1 MFADGKLIFL
11 LNHNSNHTTFFTPA
25 GSPQKMTQAL
35 VNSNAV
41 KSAQLLAPR
50 SFWSRPYTLPFTF
63 IYPIYLNCYLFH
75 YDTYFGGKEWTFII
89 TLGLVSL
96 HALVWL
102 LPRWNLN
109 IRARFNYKIC
119 SSLHKATHIMVIAK
133 PNFGLSEVCQIQKTT
148 EQISFKYQ
156 KREFIWNK
164 EKGCFS
170 PPIFFVDNAKLTI
183 GELKRKVGLKSS
195 DLEFSRKKYGKNI
208 FDIPVPTF
216 MELFIEHALA
226 PFFVF
231 QVFSIALW
239 MMDEMWYLSL
249 FSLFM
254 LFSFEATTVYQRKS
268 TMTEFQSMGIK
279 PYKIYA
285 YRDRKWKKISTDD
298 LMPEDIVSIV
308 RTPQEDLSIPC
319 DLILLAGSCIVNE
332 AMLSGESTPLLKE
345 SIRNRESEATF
356 MPTSLDKNSLLH
368 GGTSCLQVTPPEE
381 ASTSLPLP
389 PDGGAI
395 ALVTKTGFETIQ
407 GSLVRV
413 MIFSSERMTVAN
425 RESLFFIL
433 FLLVFAVI
441 ASRYV
446 WIEGTRM
453 GRVQSKLILDC
464 IIVITSVVPP
474 ELPMELTMAVNQSLA
489 SLAKHYIY
497 CTEPFRIPLAGRI
510 DVCCFDKTG
519 TLTAEDLVFEGL
531 AGLGDDFS
539 NEEASKLVKCSSDE
553 VPETTL
559 DVMGSTHALVRLD
572 NGDVVGDPMEK
583 ETLKASEWMLSKHFK
598 GVIEGHHKKI
608 HVLKHFQFSSS
619 LKRSSVISKIGTRIM
634 IGCKGAPETIAERLS
649 HIPTGYEKVYK
660 SFTRSGSRVLAL
672 SYKFLDNERGIDQI
686 DRAKVESG
694 LTFAGFMVF
703 HCPMKTDAIET
714 INMLNQSSHRS
725 VMITGDNPL
734 TACHVAR
741 EVGIAAKPIIILDK
755 PEFTNVEVDSSI
767 DLEWRDVEETNI
779 KPASSSSPL
788 DISMFGKYDICVTGY
803 AIQKL
808 QNHRQFKHL
817 IRHAF
822 IYSRVSPSQK
832 ELIVNGYKS
841 MSYNVLM
848 CGDGTNDVGALKQAH
863 VGIALL
869 NGTESS
875 LKKLQEKKQTDA
887 MVKIYD
893 KQRGIMARWGRP
905 PPKVPVQIAHL
916 YPPGPLNPYYIS
928 ALQKRGVAVTDA
940 IVKKVEV
947 ANRQP
952 ISVEASDF
960 TGPHSGSDFA
970 EQLISGMQMPDEQE
984 APALKLGDA
993 SVAAPFTSK
1002 LSNVN
1007 SVVHVIR
1014 QGRVALV
1021 STIQMYKILALNCLI
1036 SAYSLSVLYLA
1047 GIKFGD
1053 FQATVSGLLLSVCFL
1068 SISKGKPLEK
1078 LSRERPQPGIFN
1090 TYIMG
1095 SILGQFAIHLI
1106 ALVYL
1111 NREIYIL
1118 EPREPQIDLDKTFE
1132 PSLLNTAMFLLQ
1144 LSQQVATFA
1153 ANYIGRPFRDGLTEN
1168 KGMYYGMLGVIF
1180 MCISGATEFIPE
1192 FNSAMQFVPMTFVFK
1207 VKLNLVMFLDF
1218 ALSWL
1223 IEIVFKHFFM
1233 DYKASDIAVR
1243 DVDEVTADS
1252 KTETALLKDHE

>member
-1 MFADGKLIFL
+1 
-11 LNHNSNHTTFFTPA
+11 
-25 GSPQKMTQAL
+25 
-35 VNSNAV
+35 VNSKAV
-41 KSAQLLAPR
+41 ESAQLLVPR

-63 IYPIYLNCYLFH
+63 IYPIYWNFFLFH

-89 TLGLVSL
+89 TLGLISL
-96 HALVWL
+96 HALIWL

-109 IRARFNYKIC
+109 ISARFNYKKC
-119 SSLHKATHIMVIAK
+119 SSLHRATHIMVIAK

-148 EQISFKYQ
+148 EQVSFKYQ

-170 PPIFFVDNAKLTI
+170 PPIFFVDNSALTI
-183 GELKRKVGLKSS
+183 GELKAKKGLKTS
-195 DLEFSRKKYGKNI
+195 DLEYSRKKYGKNI

-279 PYKIYA
+279 PYKIFV
-285 YRDRKWKKISTDD
+285 YRDSKWQKISTDD
-298 LMPEDIVSIV
+298 LLPEDIVSVV

-345 SIRNRESEATF
+345 SIGNRETEAVF
-356 MPTSLDKNSLLH
+356 MPTSLDKNALLH
-368 GGTSCLQVTPPEE
+368 GGTSCLQVTAPEK
-381 ASTSLPLP
+381 TSLSISLP
-389 PDGGAI
+389 PDGGAV
-395 ALVTKTGFETIQ
+395 ALVAKTGFETVQ

-425 RESLFFIL
+425 KESLFFIL

-446 WIEGTRM
+446 WVEGTRM

-489 SLAKHYIY
+489 SLARHYIY

-531 AGLGDDFS
+531 TGLGDDLGK
-539 NEEASKLVKCSSDE
+539 ADATKLVRCTSDE
-553 VPETTL
+553 VPKTTL

-583 ETLKASEWMLSKHFK
+583 ETLKASGWTLSKHTK

-619 LKRSSVISKIGTRIM
+619 LKRSSVISKIGTKVM
-634 IGCKGAPETIAERLS
+634 VGCKGAPETIAERLS
-649 HIPTGYEKVYK
+649 HVPPGYENVYK
-660 SFTRSGSRVLAL
+660 TFTRSGSRVLAL
-672 SYKFLDNERGIDQI
+672 SYKFLDSEKGLDKIER
-686 DRAKVESG
+686 AHVESE
-694 LTFAGFMVF
+694 LMFAGFMVF
-703 HCPMKTDAIET
+703 HCPMKSDAIET
-714 INMLNQSSHRS
+714 INMLNESSHRS

-741 EVGIAAKPIIILDK
+741 EVGIAVKPVIILDK
-755 PEFTNVEVDSSI
+755 PEFSKDSTI
-767 DLEWRDVEETNI
+767 DLEWRNVEETHI

-788 DISMFGKYDICVTGY
+788 DTTLFTRYDICVTGY
-803 AIQKL
+803 AIEKL
-808 QNHRQFKHL
+808 QKHRQFKQL

-869 NGTESS
+869 NGTEAS

-887 MVKIYD
+887 MTKIYE
-893 KQRGIMARWGRP
+893 KQRGLMARWGRP
-905 PPKVPVQIAHL
+905 PPKIPVQIAHL

-928 ALQKRGVAVTDA
+928 ALQKHGVTITDE
-940 IVKKVEV
+940 IFKKVEV

-952 ISVEASDF
+952 ITEETYDF
-960 TGPHSGSDFA
+960 TNSQSGSDFA
-970 EQLISGMQMPDEQE
+970 EQLLSGMQMPDSED

-1007 SVVHVIR
+1007 SVIHVIR

-1036 SAYSLSVLYLA
+1036 SAYSLSVMYLA

-1078 LSRERPQPGIFN
+1078 LSKERPQPGIFN

-1106 ALVYL
+1106 ALIYL

-1153 ANYIGRPFRDGLTEN
+1153 ANYIGRPFRDGITEN
-1168 KGMYYGMLGVIF
+1168 KGMFYGMLGVIF

-1192 FNSAMQFVPMTFVFK
+1192 FNSAMQFVPMTLVFK
-1207 VKLNLVMFLDF
+1207 VKLNAVMFLDF

-1223 IEIVFKHFFM
+1223 IELVFKHFFM

-1243 DVDEVTADS
+1243 DADEITADS
-1252 KTETALLKDHE
+1252 KTELALQKGLE